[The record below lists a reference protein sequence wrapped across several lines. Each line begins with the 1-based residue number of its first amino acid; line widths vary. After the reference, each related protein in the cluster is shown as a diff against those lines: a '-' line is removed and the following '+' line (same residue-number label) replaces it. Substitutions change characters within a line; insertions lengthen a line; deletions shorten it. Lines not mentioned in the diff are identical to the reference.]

1 MSLHRSIVSTTLLA
15 FTLVSGHAIAQQA
28 QQAPSQ
34 TRETV
39 ARPLNDKERR
49 KRLERLRKELETP
62 YKRWLDEDVSYI
74 ITDEERQ
81 SFKRLSTDEEREQFV
96 EAFWRRRDPTPDSIE
111 NEYKEEHYRRIAYA
125 NERFASGIPGWK
137 ADRGRIYITFGPP
150 DEIED
155 HPSGGSYV
163 RPWEE
168 GGGTT
173 STYPFQKWRY
183 RYIDG
188 IGTDVIIEFV
198 DTTMTGEFR
207 MTMDPSEKDAL
218 LYVPGAGLTM
228 MEEMGM
234 ASKSDRFSRTD
245 GTRLGTGNQPLPQ
258 KMNQFERLQ
267 QYAMLH
273 KPPEVKFKDLEAT
286 VDSRV
291 TYNTLPMV
299 VRADYLRVTTSSVMA
314 NVTVQFQNQDL
325 QFKAG
330 DGIQK
335 AIVNIYG
342 RITSM
347 SRRPINVF
355 EDVVSVEAPTE
366 MLESYVKRS
375 SIYQKS
381 VPLPPGRYRLNIVA
395 KDITAGTVNNYEM
408 ALDVPF
414 FQDEVLSS
422 SSFILADMIEKV
434 PSRSAGAGQFVI
446 GTSKVRPRI
455 TESFKQDE
463 KLGIYVQLYNFG
475 QDEASK
481 KFDATIQYEVKKLG
495 SDETIFTF
503 EEAASTIENASSS
516 QVIIEKM
523 LPLNNFEPGTYEIKM
538 KVTDNVTNDVLVPTA
553 TFKVT
558 AAATP
563 APGDSI
569 ARK

>member
-1 MSLHRSIVSTTLLA
+1 MAAFLLSGSA
-15 FTLVSGHAIAQQA
+15 FVFNGAKAHAQQV

-39 ARPLNDKERR
+39 AKPLSEREKR
-49 KRLERLRKELETP
+49 RRLERLRKELETP
-62 YKRWLDEDVSYI
+62 YKRWLDEDVRYI
-74 ITDEERQ
+74 ITDEERVA
-81 SFKRLSTDEEREQFV
+81 FKRLSTDEEREQYV
-96 EAFWRRRDPTPDSIE
+96 EQFWRRRDPTPDSME

-137 ADRGRIYITFGPP
+137 TDRGRIYITFGPP

-155 HPSGGSYV
+155 HPSGGTYV

-188 IGTDVIIEFV
+188 IGSDIMIEFV

-218 LYVPGAGLTM
+218 LFVPGAGLTM
-228 MEEMGM
+228 MEQMGM
-234 ASKSDRFSRTD
+234 ANKADRFSRTD

-258 KMNQFERLQ
+258 RMNQFERLQ
-267 QYAMLH
+267 QFAMLH
-273 KPPEVKFKDLEAT
+273 KPPQIKFKDLEAT
-286 VDSRV
+286 VDSRI

-299 VRADYLRVTTSSVMA
+299 VRADYLRVTSTSVMT
-314 NVTVQFQNQDL
+314 NVSIQFLNSDL

-347 SRRPINVF
+347 SRRPVNIF
-355 EDVVSVEAPTE
+355 EDVVTVEAPTE
-366 MLESYVKRS
+366 MLEAYTKRS

-381 VPLPPGRYRLNIVA
+381 VPLPPGRYRLNVVA
-395 KDITAGTVNNYEM
+395 KDITAGTVNNYEV

-422 SSFILADMIEKV
+422 SSIILADVIEKV
-434 PSRSAGAGQFVI
+434 PSRSVGAGQFVI
-446 GTSKVRPRI
+446 GTSKIRPRI
-455 TESFKQDE
+455 TETFRRDE
-463 KLGIYVQLYNFG
+463 KMGIYVQLYNFTP
-475 QDEASK
+475 DEESK
-481 KFDATIQYEVKKLG
+481 KFDGTITYEVRKLG
-495 SDETIFTF
+495 SNEAVFTY
-503 EEAASTIENASSS
+503 EEKASAIENASAS

-523 LPLNNFEPGTYEIKM
+523 LPLNSLEPGTYELRM
-538 KVTDNVTNDVLVPTA
+538 KVKDLVTEDELTPSA
-553 TFKVT
+553 TFKIT
-558 AAATP
+558 
-563 APGDSI
+563 S
-569 ARK
+569 